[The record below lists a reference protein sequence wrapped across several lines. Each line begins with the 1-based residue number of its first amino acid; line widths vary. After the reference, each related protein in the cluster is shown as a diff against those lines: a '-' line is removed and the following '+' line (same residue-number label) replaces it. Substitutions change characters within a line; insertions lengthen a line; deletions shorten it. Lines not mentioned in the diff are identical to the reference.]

1 MPRNKTSARRI
12 SAKPSAKYIT
22 QYINRSIHIHKLVQ
36 MYNLTYEKAYK
47 KYGHLIDEK
56 GMFDTDELQLQNTF

>member
-1 MPRNKTSARRI
+1 MPGKPICRKI
-12 SAKPSAKYIT
+12 SAKPSDKYDT
-22 QYINRSIHIHKLVQ
+22 HYLSRSVHIHKLVQ

-56 GMFDTDELQLQNTF
+56 GMVDRYELQLQNIF

>member
-1 MPRNKTSARRI
+1 MPRKKTSARKI
-12 SAKPSAKYIT
+12 SAKPTGLQDSYNTIT
-22 QYINRSIHIHKLVQ
+22 IIHIHKLVQ

-56 GMFDTDELQLQNTF
+56 GMVDRNELQLQNIF